1 MAFDLPKLTY
11 DYNALEPFVDTTTM
25 NIHHTKHHQAYVNN
39 INNFIGS
46 VRRALLA
53 VHELHSTLTDDPTV

>member
-1 MAFDLPKLTY
+1 
-11 DYNALEPFVDTTTM
+11 M